1 MLIDSRLLTL
11 FSLTPPEG
19 LEPPNLTT
27 RWSDSSLAFLASV
40 HKPKSDALKTII
52 EAEGWPQDDRY
63 TDNAEAAAFMI
74 VLHADY
80 DLPFQR
86 RCHQLMLELA
96 TRGQIKLGYLAFLTD
111 RILCNEGHHQRFG
124 TQIREAANGCFVPK
138 PMEEEDDIERL
149 DSLRKEASLHET
161 MLEYTQRVNGG
172 DLLLPRL
179 LLGDYA
185 DIWEGK
191 RESNV
196 IRFPKKDPSV
206 H

>member
-1 MLIDSRLLTL
+1 MLIDSQLLTL

-19 LEPPNLTT
+19 LKPPHSSP

-40 HKPKSDALKTII
+40 HKPKSDALKSIV
-52 EAEGWPQDDRY
+52 ESDGWPQDERY
-63 TDNAEAAAFMI
+63 TDHAEAAAFMI

-80 DLPFQR
+80 DPDFQKH
-86 RCHQLMLELA
+86 CHRLMLELA
-96 TRGQIKLGYLAFLTD
+96 TRGKIKLGYLAFLTD

-124 TQIREAANGCFVPK
+124 TQIREATNGCFVPK
-138 PMEEEDDIERL
+138 PMEEEDDIDAL
-149 DSLRKEASLHET
+149 DTMRKKAGLDET
-161 MLEYTQRVNGG
+161 MLEYTQRINGG
-172 DLLLPRL
+172 DLLLPRF

-196 IRFPKKDPSV
+196 ITFPKRDSHPD
-206 H
+206 

>member
-1 MLIDSRLLTL
+1 MLIDSQLLTL

-19 LEPPNLTT
+19 LKPPHSSP

-52 EAEGWPQDDRY
+52 DTAGWPQDDRY
-63 TDNAEAAAFMI
+63 TDHAEAAAFMI

-80 DLPFQR
+80 DLPFQKQ
-86 RCHQLMLELA
+86 CHRLMLELA
-96 TRGQIKLGYLAFLTD
+96 TLGRIKLGYLAFMTD

-149 DSLRKEASLHET
+149 DGLRRQSGLQET
-161 MLEYTQRVNGG
+161 MLEYTQRINSG
-172 DLLLPRL
+172 DLLLPRI
-179 LLGDYA
+179 LLGSYA

-196 IRFPKKDPSV
+196 ISFPNKDP
-206 H
+206 